1 MKRKTKKSLAL
12 VVSLVLIITT
22 VVGGTLAFI
31 MDKTPEIKNTF
42 EPSKITTSVE
52 EDLEGSIKKNV
63 MIKNTG
69 DTEGFIR
76 VAVVITWQ
84 DKDGNVFAQKPKEN
98 TDYTVSFN
106 ETDWFIGSDGFWYYK
121 KPVKEGGLTS
131 ALIHSIEPTTAGFA
145 KGEDDEFKFT
155 VEIIASG
162 IQSKPDHVVNR
173 VWKAVEV
180 GKDENGS
187 RILVKAD

>member
-69 DTEGFIR
+69 DTEGPQRRSLRYIQR
-76 VAVVITWQ
+76 KLI
-84 DKDGNVFAQKPKEN
+84 
-98 TDYTVSFN
+98 S
-106 ETDWFIGSDGFWYYK
+106 GF
-121 KPVKEGGLTS
+121 PML
-131 ALIHSIEPTTAGFA
+131 
-145 KGEDDEFKFT
+145 
-155 VEIIASG
+155 
-162 IQSKPDHVVNR
+162 
-173 VWKAVEV
+173 
-180 GKDENGS
+180 
-187 RILVKAD
+187 